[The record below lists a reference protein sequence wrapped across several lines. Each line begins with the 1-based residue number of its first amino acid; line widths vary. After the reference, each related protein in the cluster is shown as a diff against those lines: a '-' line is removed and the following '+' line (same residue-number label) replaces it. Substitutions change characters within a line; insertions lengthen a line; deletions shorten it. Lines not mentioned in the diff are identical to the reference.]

1 VARTHNR
8 KSLSGKLVLLGV
20 SLLCAVSL
28 AAGSEA
34 SPIPSPPTHD
44 PHYTDAGFF
53 DMHVCDW
60 PDRAM
65 FFLVLFSTERYQE
78 VKSIEVF
85 RPDGRKLVNMDL
97 TRYRL
102 LKRKD
107 KPEKHVFMKEIDL
120 PADAADGWYRAQITL
135 NNGQVYR
142 AADYLV
148 IYSMGIVSGMTPSQS
163 TGEIAIPT
171 ELKWSP
177 VAGAPYY
184 RVYITD
190 KWDGKVIYESKL
202 IKETRLRTDTIHG
215 AYKPAMWTG
224 TYFLETSI
232 TVRCPRRPPSPRH
245 PRFTGRPRRAGGR
258 RG

>member
-1 VARTHNR
+1 VARKQNR

-53 DMHVCDW
+53 DMHVCNW
-60 PDRAM
+60 PDRAT
-65 FFLVLFSTERYQE
+65 FFLALFSTERFQE

-85 RPDGRKLVNMDL
+85 RPDGRKLVSMDL

-120 PADAADGWYRAQITL
+120 PADAADGWYRARITL

-171 ELKWSP
+171 EMKWSP

-202 IKETRLRTDTIHG
+202 LKETRLSLPPGLIKPDGYYSWRVQARDVDGNILFGDFNHG
-215 AYKPAMWTG
+215 SMSAEAT
-224 TYFLETSI
+224 
-232 TVRCPRRPPSPRH
+232 
-245 PRFTGRPRRAGGR
+245 FTAAP
-258 RG
+258 